1 MLLRILSETR
11 EYMESPILPPQL
23 RMVEFPLHKG
33 ISTIISYI
41 ALRRLTR
48 TVARTQVV

>member
-23 RMVEFPLHKG
+23 LKTQFIHNE
-33 ISTIISYI
+33 
-41 ALRRLTR
+41 LRLFYFR
-48 TVARTQVV
+48 